1 MTISANQRKDSINGR
16 RNMNGRVGLGDK
28 RLGIY
33 VHIPFCVKKCRY
45 CDFLSAPCDE
55 TEKEE
60 YVKTLIREIQESAA
74 DFSEYQVDTVFVGG
88 GTPSLLEP
96 GQMKRI
102 LMAVRENYNLEQYT
116 ECTVE
121 CNPGTMTEQKA
132 EAWLKAGVNRL
143 SLGLQ
148 SANDDE
154 LCVLGRIHTVEEFL
168 DSYLLARNCGF
179 QNINVDLMN
188 ALPYQTLDSFCK
200 TLRSV
205 AGLAPEHISVY
216 SLIVEENTPLY
227 DWVHSGNEDTLPSE
241 DVERKMYYSAKRI
254 LAEYGYERYE
264 ISNYAKKGY
273 ECRHNL
279 GYWERKEYAGFGLG
293 AASLVGNVRY
303 NNLSDRKAYMECSGR
318 RKENEEVLSRED
330 EMAEFMF
337 LGLRKTAGISKEKFY
352 DSFGMKYEEVYGKVT
367 KELTKKGLIHEE
379 GDTVR
384 LTEFGIDVSNVVMA
398 EFLPE

>member
-1 MTISANQRKDSINGR
+1 MAENKLQ
-16 RNMNGRVGLGDK
+16 DK
-28 RLGIY
+28 KLGIY

-45 CDFLSAPCDE
+45 CDFLSSPCDE
-55 TEKEE
+55 AGREE
-60 YVKTLIREIQESAA
+60 YVKTLIGEIRESAKH
-74 DFSEYQVDTVFVGG
+74 FRNYQVDTIFVGG
-88 GTPSLLEP
+88 GTPSILE
-96 GQMKRI
+96 GDQMKRI
-102 LMAVRENYNLEQYT
+102 LKAVGENYNLERYT
-116 ECTVE
+116 ECTME
-121 CNPGTMTEQKA
+121 CNPGTMTRQKA
-132 EAWLKAGVNRL
+132 EAWLEAGVNRL

-148 SANDDE
+148 SANDNE
-154 LCVLGRIHTVEEFL
+154 LRALGRIHRVEEFL

-188 ALPYQTLDSFCK
+188 ALPYQTMDSFDA

-241 DVERKMYYSAKRI
+241 DVERQMYYSAKSI
-254 LAEYGYERYE
+254 LGEYGYERYE
-264 ISNYAKKGY
+264 ISNYARKGY

-303 NNLSDRKAYMECSGR
+303 NNLSDRKAYMECSGS

-337 LGLRKTAGISKEKFY
+337 LGLRKIAGISKEKFY
-352 DSFGMKYEEVYGKVT
+352 DTFAIKYEEVYGKVT
-367 KELTKKGLIHEE
+367 KELAEKGLIHEE

>member
-1 MTISANQRKDSINGR
+1 M
-16 RNMNGRVGLGDK
+16 LDK

-33 VHIPFCVKKCRY
+33 VHVPFCVKKCRY

-55 TEKEE
+55 AGKEA
-60 YVKTLIREIQESAA
+60 YVEALVKEIQESSA
-74 DFSEYQVDTVFVGG
+74 DFSEYQADTIFIGG
-88 GTPSLLEP
+88 GTPSILEA

-102 LMAVRENYNLEQYT
+102 LNAVRENYHLEPYT
-116 ECTVE
+116 ECTIE
-121 CNPGTMTEQKA
+121 CNPGTMTEKKA
-132 EAWLKAGVNRL
+132 EAWLEAGVNRL

-148 SANDDE
+148 SANDSE
-154 LCVLGRIHTVEEFL
+154 LRALGRIHTVEEFL

-188 ALPYQTLDSFCK
+188 ALPYQTLDSFGG

-205 AGLAPEHISVY
+205 AGLAPEHLSVY

-241 DVERKMYYSAKRI
+241 DVERKMYYSAKKI

-279 GYWERKEYAGFGLG
+279 GYWERKEYVGFGLG
-293 AASLVGNVRY
+293 AASLVGNMRY
-303 NNLSDRKAYMECSGR
+303 NNLSDMKAYMECSGR
-318 RKENEEVLSRED
+318 EKVNKEILSKED

-337 LGLRKTAGISKEKFY
+337 LGLRKMEGISKEKFC
-352 DSFGMKYEEVYGKVT
+352 DAFGVQYQEVYGDVT
-367 KELTKKGLIHEE
+367 QKLVKKGLVEE
-379 GDTVR
+379 TENSVC
-384 LTEFGIDVSNVVMA
+384 LTELGIDVSNVVMA